1 MKRTKRPWRQEANSG
16 TQASSAL
23 NAQADNANK
32 AVVKEAHETIF
43 RAEQLL
49 LTMTD
54 TTGIEIEVSH
64 IRENIEP
71 LKEEILK
78 PYFQRGAVLAKIHT
92 VRLAE
97 EALKAKQK
105 NLRELALEAERQKQ
119 EALAQEEIT
128 KAEKAKEQ
136 AKQSEVDANRKIEE
150 QFAHLDEPD
159 YESPEMVEEALDIGK
174 ALKDVAAAGEANKAS
189 EPEPSLPII
198 FVTATEKGPDVT
210 VFVPPVAQET
220 GAVVEHGVIVA

>member
-1 MKRTKRPWRQEANSG
+1 M
-16 TQASSAL
+16 QASGAL

-49 LTMTD
+49 LTTTD
-54 TTGIEIEVSH
+54 TAGVETEISN

-71 LKEEILK
+71 LKEAILK
-78 PYFQRGAVLAKIHT
+78 PDFQRGAVLAQIHSI
-92 VRLAE
+92 RLAE

-105 NLRELALEAERQKQ
+105 SLQELVLEAERQKQ

-136 AKQSEVDANRKIEE
+136 AKQSEADANRKIEE
-150 QFAHLDEPD
+150 QFAHLGEPG
-159 YESPEMVEEALDIGK
+159 YESSEEDEAALDFGK
-174 ALKDVAAAGEANKAS
+174 ALKDVAAAGQANKAS
-189 EPEPSLPII
+189 ESEPSLPII

-210 VFVPPVAQET
+210 VYVAPVAQET
-220 GAVVEHGVIVA
+220 DPVVEDGVIVA

>member
-1 MKRTKRPWRQEANSG
+1 
-16 TQASSAL
+16 
-23 NAQADNANK
+23 
-32 AVVKEAHETIF
+32 
-43 RAEQLL
+43 
-49 LTMTD
+49 MTD
-54 TTGIEIEVSH
+54 TTGIESEISH

-71 LKEEILK
+71 LKEEILR
-78 PYFQRGAVLAKIHT
+78 PDFQRGAVLAQIHT

-105 NLRELALEAERQKQ
+105 NLQDLALQAERQKQ
-119 EALAQEEIT
+119 EALAQEEKT

-136 AKQSEVDANRKIEE
+136 AKQSEADANRKIEE
-150 QFAHLDEPD
+150 QFAHLSEPG
-159 YESPEMVEEALDIGK
+159 YESSEEDEAALEIGQ

-210 VFVPPVAQET
+210 VFVPPAPQET
-220 GAVVEHGVIVA
+220 GPVVENGVIIM